1 MKKRILVVDDEPR
14 ISSSLEMIL
23 IERGYDVTKAS
34 SGKEAI
40 DLISK
45 QEYNLVVADLI
56 LPGMT
61 GLELL
66 RNVKRYHPAL
76 PVLIVTTFATINT
89 AVLAMKEGA
98 EDFVTKPILEAEIRL
113 KIDRALERRDLEK
126 ELASLRELVIEKP
139 KDHGFVSSVM
149 QEIYRKVS
157 QLSQNDRPVFLIGE
171 NGTGKETIAKSIHYS
186 SQRSRKPF
194 YTVDVSTIPKASQ
207 AKKIFGGV
215 TGSRGVREIVV
226 PGEVDLASGGTV
238 YFVHVDQLQEE
249 GQARLL
255 KLITEGKVS
264 RGGNGAIEEPLDVR
278 VICSSM
284 NDLAR
289 LTEQGKFKEE
299 LRHHLM
305 QTTIVVPPL
314 RDRKEDVPG
323 LVDKYVKKW
332 SESHHKSVRKIS
344 QDALDLLLAYHWPG
358 NIRELENV
366 VQRAVLLAR
375 GEEIESD
382 NLLINIIKI
391 PSYQD
396 TGIKLLSLEEIEKQ
410 HIARVLEFT
419 AWNKTRAS
427 QILGINRKTLLEKRK
442 KYGLDRQT
450 RGRFREKE
458 EGTQQESA
466 PDIVV

>member
-23 IERGYDVTKAS
+23 LERGYDATKAS

-40 DLISK
+40 DFISR
-45 QEYNLVVADLI
+45 EEFDLVVADLI

-66 RNVKRYHPAL
+66 RNVKKYHPDL

-113 KIDRALERRDLEK
+113 KIDRALERYELIK
-126 ELASLRELVIEKP
+126 ELRALREIVTEKP
-139 KDHGFVSSVM
+139 TDHGFASSVM
-149 QEIYRKVS
+149 QEIYKKVS
-157 QLSQNDRPVFLIGE
+157 RLSQNDRPVFLIGE

-194 YTVDVSTIPKASQ
+194 YTVDVSTFPKVLQ
-207 AKKIFGGV
+207 ARKIFGGIS
-215 TGSRGVREIVV
+215 GNRGVREVVV

-249 GQARLL
+249 CQARLL
-255 KLITEGKVS
+255 KLLKEGKVP
-264 RGGNGAIEEPLDVR
+264 RGGEGAYEELLDVR

-289 LTEQGKFKEE
+289 LAEQGKFIEE
-299 LRHHLM
+299 LRNHLM

-314 RDRKEDVPG
+314 RDRKEDVSG
-323 LVDKYVKKW
+323 LVGKYVKKW
-332 SESHHKSVRKIS
+332 SETHRRPVKRVSH
-344 QDALDLLLAYHWPG
+344 DALDLLLAYHWPG

-366 VQRAVLLAR
+366 VQRAVLLAKS
-375 GEEIESD
+375 EEIEPE
-382 NLLINIIKI
+382 NLLINIIKVRD
-391 PSYQD
+391 QD
-396 TGIKLLSLEEIEKQ
+396 PGLKFLSLEEIEKQ
-410 HIARVLEFT
+410 HIGRVLEFT

-450 RGRFREKE
+450 RIRYRGKE
-458 EGTQQESA
+458 EEDQQEIR
-466 PDIVV
+466 PE